1 MPLSIPAGMTR
12 THVLQALADL
22 DAGLD
27 HPFGQPTGYELL
39 HEGKRYPLKAVVGL
53 ACRYSLGRVL
63 LPEEFSGGEAPGQ
76 ANFVL
81 RKLGFTIVRKG
92 ESETVQDTDA
102 ARDWTEQEV
111 RLIVA
116 DYFAMLEA
124 ELQGGELYKKSEHRK
139 ALIPLLGGRSD
150 GSVEFKHQNISSVLV
165 ELGLPYVEGY
175 KPRGN
180 YQGLLATE
188 VESFLDQRPGFLEQ
202 LAAAPTLNPN
212 SIQQPPSLDLSQIN
226 VDPPEKIIAPSR
238 TGKPWLSRRGKRI
251 DFAEKNAADRR
262 LGKLGEE
269 FVYDLE
275 RHRNKDAGRDDL
287 ALKVQWVAQ
296 TIGDGLGFD
305 ILSFDEADD
314 SERMLE
320 VKATGLGK
328 FFPFY
333 VTANEVRCSDDIPD
347 KFHLFRVFNMGRE
360 PQIYILHGSLKI
372 LCQLEPILF
381 RAVI

>member
-1 MPLSIPAGMTR
+1 MPQSIPAGLTR

-22 DAGLD
+22 DAGVD

-39 HEGKRYPLKAVVGL
+39 HEGKRYPPKAVVGL
-53 ACRYSLGRVL
+53 ACRYSLGRVI
-63 LPEEFSGGEAPGQ
+63 LPEEFSDGEAPGQ

-81 RKLGFTIVRKG
+81 RKLGFTVVRK
-92 ESETVQDTDA
+92 SEPEQETEGV
-102 ARDWTEQEV
+102 RDWTEQEV

-124 ELQGGELYKKSEHRK
+124 ELQGEPYKKSEHRK
-139 ALIPLLGGRSD
+139 ALIPLLAGRSD

-202 LAAAPTLNPN
+202 LAAAPTLNP
-212 SIQQPPSLDLSQIN
+212 SGIRQAPSLDLSQII
-226 VDPPEKIIAPSR
+226 VEPPEKIIAPSR
-238 TGKPWLSRRGKRI
+238 TDKPWLSRRGQRI
-251 DFAEKNAADRR
+251 NFAEKDAAVRK

-269 FVYDLE
+269 FVYHLE
-275 RHRNKDAGRDDL
+275 RLRLKEAGRDDL
-287 ALKVQWVAQ
+287 ASKVQWVAQ
-296 TIGDGLGFD
+296 SIGDGLGFD
-305 ILSFDEADD
+305 ILSFDDADD

-347 KFHLFRVFNMGRE
+347 QFHLFRVFNLGRE
-360 PQIYILHGSLKI
+360 QQIYILNGSLKI
-372 LCQLEPILF
+372 LCQLEPVLF